1 VDDGLDAVEGPPHDR
16 AVRDRADH
24 VGLRRV
30 ENVEADDLLAGV
42 GQDANERVAE
52 VARAAGHEDAHRRR
66 GSRRALKA
74 IDDDDERFER
84 GLRRVLDG
92 IAAEVGEPA

>member
-1 VDDGLDAVEGPPHDR
+1 MRADVRLVQGRDVDDGLDAVEGPPHDR

-30 ENVEADDLLAGV
+30 EDVEADDLLAGV

-66 GSRRALKA
+66 GSRRPPEA
-74 IDDDDERFER
+74 E
-84 GLRRVLDG
+84 LRPSYGPTR
-92 IAAEVGEPA
+92 AR